1 MTNAILNVT
10 GINQDDLLAPSAARK
25 YPLGLEVAV
34 VDTATDKIKKYV
46 YVKAHA
52 ALVASTPYVLA
63 FSTVAGSEVKTA
75 APITDATN
83 SKKVVVAPVAF
94 TSGYYGFVQ
103 IAGQCKVAVSGSH
116 TVDDYLELT
125 SASTQL
131 VANGTTGETVFDD
144 KACAICADI
153 STGSEVATVILLG
166 ATVQTAAS

>member
-10 GINQDDLLAPSAARK
+10 GINQDDLLKPSSTRK
-25 YPLGLEVAV
+25 YPLGLEVTV
-34 VDTATDKIKKYV
+34 VDTATDKVKKYM

-52 ALVASTPYVLA
+52 ALVANTPYVIA

-75 APITDATN
+75 APITDATD
-83 SKKVVVAPVAF
+83 SKRVVVAPVAF
-94 TSGYYGFVQ
+94 TNAYYGFVQ
-103 IAGQCKVAVSGSH
+103 FAGECKVAVSGTH

-125 SASTQL
+125 SAATQL
-131 VANGTTGETVFDD
+131 VANGTSGSTVFDD

-153 STGSEVATVILLG
+153 STGDEVASAILLG